1 MDMEMDDDMDTK
13 RLEAYGRA
21 TDHQKNLKN
30 NKTKKTDIV
39 IECTK
44 ISRKCNRKKS
54 NFDCRYGLE
63 IYFFRQSNHFFII
76 LKRKTS
82 KALKKYLDLLIN
94 NC

>member
-30 NKTKKTDIV
+30 SKNQKKQIV
-39 IECTK
+39 VVECTK
-44 ISRKCNRKKS
+44 ISRKCNRKKF

-76 LKRKTS
+76 LKRK
-82 KALKKYLDLLIN
+82 I
-94 NC
+94 

>member
-30 NKTKKTDIV
+30 NKTKKDVV

-44 ISRKCNRKKS
+44 ISRKCNRKNF
-54 NFDCRYGLE
+54 NFDCRYGIE
-63 IYFFRQSNHFFII
+63 IYFLGNPII
-76 LKRKTS
+76 FS
-82 KALKKYLDLLIN
+82 
-94 NC
+94 